1 MVLVQTWPFFQLFFL
16 GNINQEN
23 VFNDI
28 LERKNAFL
36 GYKKKNPKSR
46 KIYIFFNGVNPWF
59 WSKNDHFSN
68 FFLSNIRQKNVFYD
82 IPELNNALLFYKN
95 KKSKN
100 LKKLTFF
107 KKRLTHGFCPKQP
120 IFATFFKA
128 IQARKMFFMIFQ
140 QKTNASQGY
149 KNKNSN
155 KSTN

>member
-1 MVLVQTWPFFQLFFL
+1 MVLVQTWPFFQLFFQA
-16 GNINQEN
+16 IQA
-23 VFNDI
+23 
-28 LERKNAFL
+28 RKMSLMIFQKEKTLFWAI
-36 GYKKKNPKSR
+36 KKKNPKSR
-46 KIYIFFNGVNPWF
+46 KIYIFFKGVNPWF

-95 KKSKN
+95 KNSKK

-140 QKTNASQGY
+140 QKRNASQGY
-149 KNKNSN
+149 KNKKSK

>member
-16 GNINQEN
+16 GNIGQEN

-28 LERKNAFL
+28 LEGKNALL

-46 KIYIFFNGVNPWF
+46 KIYIFFKGVNPWF

-68 FFLSNIRQKNVFYD
+68 FSLSNIRQKNVFYD

-100 LKKLTFF
+100 LKKMTFF
-107 KKRLTHGFCPKQP
+107 KKSLTHGFCPK
-120 IFATFFKA
+120 
-128 IQARKMFFMIFQ
+128 
-140 QKTNASQGY
+140 
-149 KNKNSN
+149 
-155 KSTN
+155 